1 MKYFACLVLVSLVFF
16 LTAPGWSENPTV
28 ETEKHALVATLKA
41 MWAAI
46 EAGDAEKYG
55 GYLHPDFTA
64 FGENDAYLAE
74 GKELELRNIRTWLQH
89 ARNVH
94 TEMHHPNV
102 TLRGAVAWITY
113 YWTDSGSD
121 QGKPFS
127 SRGKSTRIFVKEKDQ
142 WLCIHAH
149 HTLAP

>member
-1 MKYFACLVLVSLVFF
+1 M
-16 LTAPGWSENPTV
+16 TAPGWGENPTA
-28 ETEKHALVATLKA
+28 ETEKHAVIVTLKA

-46 EAGDAEKYG
+46 EAGDADKYG
-55 GYLHPDFTA
+55 SYLHPDFSA

-74 GKELELRNIRTWLQH
+74 GKELELYNIGAWLQH

-94 TEMHHPNV
+94 TEMHHPKV

-113 YWTDSGSD
+113 YWTDSGID

-127 SRGKSTRIFVKEKDQ
+127 SSGKSTRVFVKEKDQ

>member
-1 MKYFACLVLVSLVFF
+1 MKYSVSLVLVCLFIF

-46 EAGDAEKYG
+46 EAGDADKYG
-55 GYLHPDFTA
+55 SYLHPDFSA
-64 FGENDAYLAE
+64 FGENDAYLTE
-74 GKELELRNIRTWLQH
+74 GKELELRNIRSWLQH

-94 TEMHHPNV
+94 TEMHHPRV
-102 TLRGAVAWITY
+102 TLRGDVAWITY
-113 YWTDSGSD
+113 YWTDSGTD
-121 QGKPFS
+121 QDKSFS

-142 WLCIHAH
+142 WFCIHAH